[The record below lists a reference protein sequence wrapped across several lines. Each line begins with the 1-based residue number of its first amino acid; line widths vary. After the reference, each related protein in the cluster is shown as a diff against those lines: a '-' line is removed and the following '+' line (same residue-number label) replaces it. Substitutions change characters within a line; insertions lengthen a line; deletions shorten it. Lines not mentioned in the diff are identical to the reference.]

1 MRAPREKKFFVA
13 LQQRCEKAT
22 SKQAR
27 EFYTPL
33 LLPFWWWFWE

>member
-13 LQQRCEKAT
+13 LQQRCEKQQA

-27 EFYTPL
+27 ELYTPL
-33 LLPFWWWFWE
+33 LSFWWWFWE